1 MSKNRSNV
9 TIVNPTAPISL
20 EEETAPMKRRSMT
33 ALDSHQSHSA
43 YDPITSPGPHNG
55 TYSETTARGTL
66 TRAAGWGPGPGAGS
80 GGGDG
85 GGRREAAVSVDAVPM
100 EQFVWSCP
108 TAGTCLGNNVCR
120 PGHFGPTCG
129 VCMSGWVMGS
139 NGLCTDCTGGSAEQT
154 KDLAVAVIVMA
165 GAQVWYKAVLAP
177 LLQVTSSCPACA
189 ASSRRLAALRML
201 AAPRLSAP
209 RLLAPLRCVMSPVNH
224 IARVVRGCS
233 GARGHMLGRDNWSSS
248 CLGRARRLGLSPEV
262 FSQSTC
268 GLVSRL
274 RTSHS
279 ALSCRSVHNQLCLN
293 RTPVSNRMPVQRLV

>member
-154 KDLAVAVIVMA
+154 KDLAVAVIVLA

-177 LLQVTSSCPACA
+177 LLQVTSSCSVFSPPCRSADARCSTSLCST
-189 ASSRRLAALRML
+189 SSRPSALRNVSSQPHSTRGTWL
-201 AAPRLSAP
+201 FWCEGPHAGPR
-209 RLLAPLRCVMSPVNH
+209 
-224 IARVVRGCS
+224 
-233 GARGHMLGRDNWSSS
+233 
-248 CLGRARRLGLSPEV
+248 
-262 FSQSTC
+262 Q
-268 GLVSRL
+268 LV
-274 RTSHS
+274 
-279 ALSCRSVHNQLCLN
+279 
-293 RTPVSNRMPVQRLV
+293 